1 MTSVPLQRAS
11 EEFAARLTRWRTERG
26 LTKRALAMGMG
37 FDPSYVSH
45 IEARRYRPTEDFAR
59 RAENV
64 LRAGGEIWASFASYE
79 ALRQSAAPTAPVTGP
94 GGWAVPGAGLVVE
107 REQAACG
114 LRDGVYHVR
123 VRRHLYNAGADPV
136 VRYPVRIRVDRHPSH
151 PRRSARLHYGDPLT
165 VEELAFAARHGD
177 GEPMS
182 WQVSYDA
189 DTVKELWLR
198 FENTDRHFPLY
209 PRERATIDYG
219 YRVTGAKFGDWFQRA
234 IRLPTRDLEI
244 ELDFAVGES
253 PAVWGTVSSLSSDGA
268 PMGPPTV
275 SRRDGDRTV
284 YRWAVTAP
292 VLLARYRLEWR
303 LREPG

>member
-1 MTSVPLQRAS
+1 MTSAPLQRAS
-11 EEFAARLTRWRTERG
+11 EEFSAQLTRWRTERG
-26 LTKRALAMGMG
+26 LTKRALATGMG

-64 LRAGGEIWASFASYE
+64 LRAGGEIWASYATYE
-79 ALRQSAAPTAPVTGP
+79 ALRQSAAPVVPATGG
-94 GGWAVPGAGLVVE
+94 GGWAVPGTGLVVE

-123 VRRHLYNAGADPV
+123 VRRHLYNAGAEPV
-136 VRYPVRIRVDRHPSH
+136 VRYPVRIRVDRHPAH
-151 PRRSARLHYGDPLT
+151 PRRSARVHHGDPLT
-165 VEELAFAARHGD
+165 VEELGFVAYNGD
-177 GEPMS
+177 LEPMS
-182 WQVSYDA
+182 WEVSYDA
-189 DTVKELWLR
+189 ETVKELWLR
-198 FENTDRHFPLY
+198 FENGDQRFPLY

-219 YRVTGAKFGDWFQRA
+219 YRVSSAKFGDWFQRA

-244 ELDFAVGES
+244 ELDFATGDE

-268 PMGPPTV
+268 PMGPPAV
-275 SRRDGDRTV
+275 SHRDGDRTV
-284 YRWAVTAP
+284 YRWAVAAP

-303 LREPG
+303 LRGSG